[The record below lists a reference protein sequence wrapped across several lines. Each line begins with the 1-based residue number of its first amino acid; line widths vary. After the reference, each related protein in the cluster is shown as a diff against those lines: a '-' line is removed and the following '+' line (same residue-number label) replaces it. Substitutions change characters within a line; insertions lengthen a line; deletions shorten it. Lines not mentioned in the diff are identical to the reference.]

1 MQTTHKLVEAVVLE
15 VPVVL
20 EELAE
25 TAVEDKAT
33 VNLLK
38 TVQPVQP
45 VELVL
50 EVTLE
55 ELVLTMLELVVPEEL
70 VDKVELVELV
80 ETEVHGVLTV
90 ATETKETQV

>member
-1 MQTTHKLVEAVVLE
+1 MQTTHNLEETVVLE

-38 TVQPVQP
+38 TVQAVQP

-70 VDKVELVELV
+70 VDKAELAELA

-90 ATETKETQV
+90 VTETKETQV